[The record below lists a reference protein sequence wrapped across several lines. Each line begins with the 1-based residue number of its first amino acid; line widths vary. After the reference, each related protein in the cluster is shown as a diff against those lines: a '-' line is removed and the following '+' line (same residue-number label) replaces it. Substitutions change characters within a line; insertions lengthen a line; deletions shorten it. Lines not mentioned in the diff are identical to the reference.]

1 MSIRY
6 FATNRDNENLGRSCD
21 SREERI
27 KLQEGGYHFVDMKA
41 YMSYYLSEVE
51 VKSMPKEVIIKDSK
65 ETIFTEFL
73 SNKKIGNIVICVH
86 GYCVHFHDAQ
96 TWYGILTDAL
106 RHTSKLKGRV
116 VTDPI
121 DRDKKTLEDP
131 DVTDGSLV
139 AFIGFSWPS
148 NGDVFSYM
156 SDQGEARSSAPV
168 LANLIAW
175 IREERPDVSVNL
187 ICHSMGNYLACHM
200 FKQLVNRE
208 SVPMVNCES
217 KPNRT
222 MSDALKTRINRNDTA
237 SEVKPEDKYFVD
249 RYVMLAPDVERRHI
263 TKCVEVIEKI
273 GTDEERAT
281 YVGPY
286 YSGLEHLVGQVHN
299 FYSRFDG
306 ALAISNIEKI
316 PRKALVS
323 AKGIMDKLTF
333 GLIDYLERNPDE
345 KWEQRLGATQQ
356 PIIAPPNM
364 KSHNAVEITG
374 REIGHSDYV
383 DSTEIANVIA
393 GILLSPLEV

>member
-6 FATNRDNENLGRSCD
+6 FATNRDNENLGQDCNRA
-21 SREERI
+21 ERI

-41 YMSYYLSEVE
+41 YMSYYLSEVDS
-51 VKSMPKEVIIKDSK
+51 KSMPKEVIIKDSQEK
-65 ETIFTEFL
+65 VFEKFL
-73 SNKKIGNIVICVH
+73 NNKKIGSIVICVH
-86 GYCVHFHDAQ
+86 GYYVHFHDAQ

-106 RHTSKLKGRV
+106 RHTRSLKGKII
-116 VTDPI
+116 TDPVEQ
-121 DRDKKTLEDP
+121 DKKIFD
-131 DVTDGSLV
+131 DNAVRDGSLV

-148 NGDVFSYM
+148 NGNVFSYM

-168 LANLIAW
+168 LANLITR
-175 IREERPDVSVNL
+175 IREQRKDVSVNL

-200 FKQLVNRE
+200 FKQLVNEE
-208 SVPMVNCES
+208 SVPKVSNEKISEIFKKRISRIDDVSTVN
-217 KPNRT
+217 
-222 MSDALKTRINRNDTA
+222 
-237 SEVKPEDKYFVD
+237 VEDRYFVD
-249 RYVMLAPDVERRHI
+249 RYVMLAPDMERRYI
-263 TKCVEVIEKI
+263 TKCVEVLDDI
-273 GTDEERAT
+273 GTDKEKAT
-281 YVGPY
+281 YVGPF

-306 ALAISNIEKI
+306 ALAISNIEKL
-316 PRKALVS
+316 PRKALAS

-393 GILLSPLEV
+393 DILVSPLGA